1 MLGAHDIAT
10 VRIGD
15 EDFLALARPLVSAPP
30 RRVGGAT
37 CRSPADRAVVITL
50 RSRTERLRFLNTIR
64 TGLEGA
70 LIVTLLLAT
79 IVSYAVARTVT
90 RPLSAIT
97 SAMRDVAA
105 TGDLDAEGVA
115 AQRSVG

>member
-1 MLGAHDIAT
+1 M
-10 VRIGD
+10 
-15 EDFLALARPLVSAPP
+15 
-30 RRVGGAT
+30 
-37 CRSPADRAVVITL
+37 VITL

-70 LIVTLLLAT
+70 LLVTLLLAT

-105 TGDLDAEGVA
+105 TGDLTRKVSLRSGPWDDEDARLLASTFNTLTESIARFQAEA
-115 AQRSVG
+115 AQRERLRRSAGSRP